1 MLRISKLAAHLCAV
15 AVTGAV
21 AFASHAVAAYP
32 EKPVNVVVPQAP
44 GGTNDIIARIVSEK
58 MAEKL
63 GKPFIVN
70 NRPGAGGNV
79 GTQGVLR
86 EPADGHTILFTISS
100 TQAINPALYTNPG
113 FDPVNDFEPVAAV
126 GSVPNVL
133 CVNPSFP
140 AQNLEDFI
148 KLVKENPGHYQYAS
162 AGNGSLNHLLG
173 AMLDSRGDLKLQHI
187 PYRGV
192 APAMADVLGNQ
203 VPMVFASLPSAIAN
217 IKEGK
222 LRAIGVS
229 TEKRNPALPDVPA
242 IGEQIPG
249 YSGELWIAMYVLKD
263 TPKEVI
269 DTLYQTTKT
278 VLEDPEVKD
287 RFDQLGIEM
296 LHDDPEQLAQRLNRD
311 LEKWAEIVEA
321 SGAQVN

>member
-1 MLRISKLAAHLCAV
+1 MFRLSTLKSRLCMAA
-15 AVTGAV
+15 
-21 AFASHAVAAYP
+21 AA
-32 EKPVNVVVPQAP
+32 
-44 GGTNDIIARIVSEK
+44 GINDIIARIISEK
-58 MAEKL
+58 LAEKL
-63 GKPFIVN
+63 GQPFIVN

-79 GTQGVLR
+79 GTQSVLR

-100 TQAINPALYTNPG
+100 TQAINPALYKNPG
-113 FDPVNDFEPVAAV
+113 FDPVKDFAPVAAV

-140 AQNLEDFI
+140 ANNLEEFI
-148 KLVKENPGHYQYAS
+148 KLVKEKPGHYQYAS

-173 AMLDSRGDLKLQHI
+173 AMLDSRGGLELQHI

-249 YSGELWIAMYVLKD
+249 YSGELWIAMYVLKG
-263 TPKEVI
+263 TPDEVI
-269 DTLYQTTKT
+269 DTLYKATKS
-278 VLEDPEVKD
+278 VLEDLAVKD
-287 RFDQLGIEM
+287 RYAQLGIEM
-296 LHDDPEQLAQRLNRD
+296 LHDDPAQLEKRLAQD
-311 LEKWAEIVEA
+311 LDKWAEIVKA
-321 SGAQVN
+321 SGARVN